1 MGKKRWE
8 KTVRDNKEKE
18 GIERG
23 NEMDKVYRWFVTS
36 MDGKYVLSM
45 NRDKEKLVWVE
56 TEGCEYIL
64 FYYEESAKDAVNTIA
79 TSDEI
84 YKLTN
89 GEHLREIEVNIT
101 KVEM

>member
-1 MGKKRWE
+1 ME
-8 KTVRDNKEKE
+8 
-18 GIERG
+18 
-23 NEMDKVYRWFVTS
+23 KVYRWFVTS

-64 FYYEESAKDAVNTIA
+64 FHSEESAKDAVNTIA

-89 GEHLREIEVNIT
+89 GERLREIEVNIT